1 MQLDTITISFVPPV
15 GGWAGTRPAPTL
27 GSLGLFSVGA
37 TLVVALA
44 TEEML
49 HKRGSRVKIS
59 SQDSNTSTT
68 SDNNNR
74 TRRNGL
80 P

>member
-1 MQLDTITISFVPPV
+1 MQLDTITISFVPPTE
-15 GGWAGTRPAPTL
+15 GWAGTKPAPTL
-27 GSLGLFSVGA
+27 GSFSVGA

-59 SQDSNTSTT
+59 SQDFNRSTT
-68 SDNNNR
+68 SDDNNK